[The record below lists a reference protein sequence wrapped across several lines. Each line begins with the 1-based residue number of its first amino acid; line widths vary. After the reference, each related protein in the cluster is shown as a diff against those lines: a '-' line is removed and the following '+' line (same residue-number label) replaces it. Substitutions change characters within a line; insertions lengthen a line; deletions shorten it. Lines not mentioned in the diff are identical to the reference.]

1 MALVKCNE
9 CGGQVSSQA
18 KACPSCGAKPPARTS
33 LGTAI
38 FACLI
43 GLAALTMIVGSFG
56 EKESSQQSAAA
67 AKAPP
72 SISAEDKAMQS
83 DRLKFIESMMRE
95 GLVKKIET
103 PGTIP
108 RVWVTP
114 RFQAQDY
121 DFKEST
127 SRAILAYYYVEDQR
141 NDMITLWDTKSG
153 KKIGSYSQIA
163 GFELDS

>member
-1 MALVKCNE
+1 MALITCKE
-9 CGGQVSSQA
+9 CGGQVSSKA
-18 KACPSCGAKPPARTS
+18 AACPKCGAKPPAKTS
-33 LGTAI
+33 LGTAL
-38 FACLI
+38 FAGLI
-43 GLAALTMIVGSFG
+43 GLTALVMIVGSFG
-56 EKESSQQSAAA
+56 EKGPTIPATKPGAAAPTITPEDRGMQSA
-67 AKAPP
+67 
-72 SISAEDKAMQS
+72 
-83 DRLKFIESMMRE
+83 RLKFIKKMMNE

-153 KKIGSYSQIA
+153 KKIGSYSKSA
-163 GFELDS
+163 GFDLD